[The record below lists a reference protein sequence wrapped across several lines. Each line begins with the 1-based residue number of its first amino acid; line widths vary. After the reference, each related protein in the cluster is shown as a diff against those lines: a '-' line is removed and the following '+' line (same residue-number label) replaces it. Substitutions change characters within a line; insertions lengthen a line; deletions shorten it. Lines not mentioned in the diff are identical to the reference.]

1 MNNSVFKELWYKM
14 IHSGSRLNLFIGINI
29 LVFLALGAMRVFEF
43 LFTRS
48 VELTNLSANFLSV
61 PAYLPSLAYKFY
73 TPFTYMFSHTD
84 FFHILFNMLTF
95 YWFGRI
101 LEDFTTS
108 RQFTFIYIAGGLA
121 GAWFFI
127 AAYHT
132 FPAFNDSI
140 RFATL
145 IGASAGVMA
154 IVFAA
159 ATLVPEFTLSLL
171 LIGPVKLKYLALA
184 IALIDFISIGFSNP
198 GGSISHLGGALLGF
212 VYIKQLQ
219 AGNDW
224 SKIFKKRTRMK
235 IVRPEKRTKPAVS
248 AALPDQDVIDG
259 ILDKISKSGY
269 ESLTKQEKEQL
280 FKASNKQ

>member
-14 IHSGSRLNLFIGINI
+14 VHSGSRLNLFIGINI
-29 LVFLALGAMRVFEF
+29 VVFLVLGIMRVFEF

-48 VELTNLSANFLSV
+48 VVLTELSANLLSV
-61 PAYLPSLAYKFY
+61 PASLPALAYKFY
-73 TPFTYMFSHTD
+73 TPFTYMFSQVD
-84 FFHILFNMLTF
+84 FFHLLFNMLTF

-101 LEDFTTS
+101 LEDFTTNK
-108 RQFTFIYIAGGLA
+108 QFTFLYLAGGLA
-121 GAWFFI
+121 GALFFI

-132 FPAFNDSI
+132 FPAFRDNI
-140 RFATL
+140 PFATL
-145 IGASAGVMA
+145 IGASASVSA

-159 ATLVPEFTLSLL
+159 ATLVPEFSINLL

-184 IALIDFISIGFSNP
+184 FALLDFLSIGLSNP

-235 IVRPEKRTKPAVS
+235 VIRPERRTKPNTS

-269 ESLTKQEKEQL
+269 ESLSKQEKEQL